1 MCSFLVIK
9 KNNIVFNLVSI
20 NYICILD
27 FFNLIKFFEC
37 DEFLYGLIK
46 VVNLKVFL

>member
-1 MCSFLVIK
+1 MLFFDYIGLICDKSK
-9 KNNIVFNLVSI
+9 